1 MRASFYCYCGLVVLV
16 QLPVPESA
24 VLPETSQRGVNSKRI
39 SLDADSAF
47 YLAVLPVRVLS
58 QDSFIIL
65 SLVWGEPQKAI
76 PLQKNQLAAPLP
88 SCSYCARAVAFCFY
102 CV

>member
-16 QLPVPESA
+16 ELPVPGSA

-58 QDSFIIL
+58 QDSFIVL
-65 SLVWGEPQKAI
+65 GLVWGEPQKSHSS
-76 PLQKNQLAAPLP
+76 PKESV
-88 SCSYCARAVAFCFY
+88 SCASAVLFLLC
-102 CV
+102 